1 VVLGFYLIFV
11 GLAVILLDWL
21 CGRSDKEGQSG
32 EIKFGSSSIK
42 GSAGI
47 LILLL
52 GVLIY
57 LLEED
62 FLNLKT

>member
-1 VVLGFYLIFV
+1 MVLGFYLIFV
-11 GLAVILLDWL
+11 GLAVTLLDWL
-21 CGRSDKEGQSG
+21 RGRSQKEDQSG
-32 EIKFGSSSIK
+32 EIKFGNISIK

-52 GVLIY
+52 GVVIY

-62 FLNLKT
+62 ILNF